1 MMNSDLN
8 FAIKMVRK
16 MDKVD
21 RYLEYLSG
29 DYLPG
34 LVKKI
39 NKNFKGTRR
48 GLFLCGV
55 GFGCMAAYVYQTDKR
70 INDMQERMKALEERL
85 DKVQFGDGPTVL
97 DDDDDDFLE

>member
-39 NKNFKGTRR
+39 NKNFKRTRS

-55 GFGCMAAYVYQTDKR
+55 GFGCMAAYIYQTDKR

-85 DKVQFGDGPTVL
+85 DKAQLGDGSTVL
-97 DDDDDDFLE
+97 DDDDDFLE